1 MNIYDLINQDEFDNM
16 QIDYQNDNQD
26 DNQGDNENKEQ
37 NKCLISDKILD
48 ENHITL
54 DCNHKFNYIP
64 LFNEV
69 KNQKFTKNYFDTS
82 RPLFHQIKC
91 PYCRTITSK
100 ILPYF
105 SAIYDVKFNGVNYN
119 NKFKKVQMYKCEHV
133 WPKLNKTCGDNA
145 CKTEYGCLC
154 NKHYNLEKN
163 KKLKKSKLNN
173 NNNNNNI
180 NNVEDILKIIKLNNY
195 LEDGSYEKLTIPQLK
210 ILLKK
215 NNCKVGGI
223 KKDLLARI
231 LERKQFCNENNV
243 EWNNALYDVTEV
255 N

>member
-1 MNIYDLINQDEFDNM
+1 MNIYDLINQEDIDNM
-16 QIDYQNDNQD
+16 QIDNLIETNDHNQSY
-26 DNQGDNENKEQ
+26 NQ
-37 NKCLISDKILD
+37 CLISDKTLD

-64 LFNEV
+64 LFDEI
-69 KNQKFTKNYFDTS
+69 KSQKFTKNYFDINK
-82 RPLFHQIKC
+82 PLLHQIKC

-100 ILPYF
+100 LLPYF
-105 SAIYDVKFNGVNYN
+105 SAIHDVKINGVNYN
-119 NKFKKVQMYKCEHV
+119 NKFPKIQLHTCEHI
-133 WPKLNKTCGDNA
+133 WPKLNKNCGDNA

-154 NKHYNLEKN
+154 NKHFCIQKN
-163 KKLKKSKLNN
+163 KKLKKEKANN
-173 NNNNNNI
+173 SNA
-180 NNVEDILKIIKLNNY
+180 EDILKIIKLNNY
-195 LEDGSYEKLTIPQLK
+195 LEDGLYEKLTIPQLK

-231 LERKQFCNENNV
+231 LERKKFCTENNV
-243 EWNNALYDVTEV
+243 SWNNEIYNVTEV